1 MAHGT
6 PQVLNLDATVREQA
20 MTNRQPHLTHN
31 VQPVA
36 KQEVI
41 VAMYAAAQGILQRQH
56 CTVSRPLLNGLL
68 DRRGHHYL
76 TVDVWQDQLGVLK

>member
-6 PQVLNLDATVREQA
+6 PQVLNLAATVGEQA
-20 MTNRQPHLTHN
+20 MTNRQPHLAHN

-56 CTVSRPLLNGLL
+56 RAVSRPLLNGLL
-68 DRRGHHYL
+68 DG
-76 TVDVWQDQLGVLK
+76 QDHITI